1 MTTEENYS
9 QTAVA
14 ATIEITAD
22 MLWKGITFGGTI
34 AASPLQAVGIIRSTA
49 KIGQGVGAVYDGITK
64 VKAGAT
70 VTTVG
75 YPLTLTTSGFVIAA
89 TSGSPSIGRAMSA
102 AASGDLL
109 KALVDFK
116 TLPFWSNA

>member
-1 MTTEENYS
+1 MTTEEGYC

-14 ATIEITAD
+14 ATIEITND
-22 MLWKGITFGGTI
+22 MLFKGLTFGGTI
-34 AASPLQAVGIIRSTA
+34 AASPLQAAGIARSTA
-49 KIGQGVGAVYDGITK
+49 KIGQGVSVVYEGITK
-64 VKAGAT
+64 VKAGAA
-70 VTTVG
+70 VSTVG

-89 TSGSPSIGRAMSA
+89 TSGSPSIGRAMTT

-109 KALVDFK
+109 KAMVDFM